1 MRGFLIMAAAVLA
14 ASPAW
19 ALPAEAWQRDL
30 TALREAYAATH
41 PSPWHKL
48 SRAEFDRMADRLAA
62 DIPSLDDRQVMA
74 RMIELIAATG
84 EGHTRL
90 TLPLPEDAG
99 VFLGHAKTEAP
110 KLPVFATLPIRL
122 TAASDGYLVTAA
134 APEYRRLV
142 GAALVSID
150 GKPVA
155 AIEAA
160 MLPLVNGDNAGMK
173 RAYLPS
179 FIMLPD
185 LLRVR
190 GLTAANEARWRFR
203 FPSGREVEERLS
215 ALPDGA
221 DLAWAK
227 EPDTPIFGLLPLDGG
242 IVVARISEIGNAPD
256 QSLAAFADKIYA
268 AVDQT
273 PDARLVIDLRG
284 NPGGNNFLIDPVVRG
299 AIARPALWKPGHL
312 FVLIDA
318 KTFSAAQNLV
328 NAMERWTPAL
338 LVGEPTGGAPSSYG
352 DSKRI
357 TLPESG
363 LTLRVSSLYWQD
375 TGPLD
380 KRDATAPH
388 VAAPRTVADLQT
400 GRDPALAAIALLSRP
415 QGSAQGSWA
424 APFTYVYRPATLRVR
439 FGRDGG
445 SFAVPELKLAE
456 TPFQSVTLNGSDVTA
471 TGKVRDSVF
480 TLRAQSTA
488 GGLVGWLDVNGRP
501 YPFVAKRAAE

>member
-1 MRGFLIMAAAVLA
+1 MRKLLALALALVVAA
-14 ASPAW
+14 PAY

-30 TALREAYAATH
+30 TALRDAYAKTH

-48 SRAEFDRMADRLAA
+48 SQAEFDRMADRLAT
-62 DIPSLDDRQVMA
+62 DIPTLDDRQVIA

-90 TLPLPEDAG
+90 TLPLTDSAG
-99 VFLGHAKTEAP
+99 VFLGHAKTETP
-110 KLPVFATLPIRL
+110 KVPVFGTIPIRL

-142 GAALVSID
+142 GTSLVSID
-150 GKPVA
+150 GKPVS

-179 FIMLPD
+179 FLMLPD
-185 LLRVR
+185 LLRARSV
-190 GLTAANEARWRFR
+190 TAGTEARWRFR
-203 FPSGREVEERLS
+203 LPNGREVEERLA

-221 DLAWAK
+221 DLAWAN
-227 EPDTPIFGLLPLDGG
+227 EAETAPFALQRLGGG
-242 IVVARISEIGNAPD
+242 IVVARISEIANAPE
-256 QSLAAFADKIYA
+256 QSLAAFADQVYA
-268 AVDQT
+268 VVDST

-312 FVLIDA
+312 FALIDA

-338 LVGEPTGGAPSSYG
+338 FVGEPTGGAPSSYG

-380 KRDATAPH
+380 KRDATAPQL
-388 VAAPRTVADLQT
+388 AAPRTVADLQN
-400 GRDPALAAIALLSRP
+400 GRDPALAAVHALSQP
-415 QGSAQGSWA
+415 QGSAQGNWA
-424 APFTYVYRPATLRVR
+424 AAFTYVYRPMTLRVR
-439 FGRDGG
+439 FGPEGG

-456 TPFQSVTLNGSDVTA
+456 TPFQTVTLNDSDVTA
-471 TGKVRDSVF
+471 SGRVKNSIF
-480 TLRAQSTA
+480 TLHGQATA

-501 YPFVAKRAAE
+501 YPFVAQRAAE

>member
-1 MRGFLIMAAAVLA
+1 
-14 ASPAW
+14 
-19 ALPAEAWQRDL
+19 
-30 TALREAYAATH
+30 
-41 PSPWHKL
+41 K
-48 SRAEFDRMADRLAA
+48 LAA

-90 TLPLPEDAG
+90 TLPLPESAG

-110 KLPVFATLPIRL
+110 KVPVFATLPIRL

-134 APEYRRLV
+134 APKYRKLV
-142 GAALVSID
+142 GASLVSID
-150 GKPVA
+150 DKPVA

-185 LLRVR
+185 LLRAR
-190 GLTAANEARWRFR
+190 GVTAGTDARWRFR
-203 FPSGREVEERLS
+203 LSNGREVGERLA

-227 EPDTPIFGLLPLDGG
+227 EPETPIFGLETLDGG
-242 IVVARISEIGNAPD
+242 IVVARISEIGNAPG
-256 QSLAAFADKIYA
+256 QRLAAFADKVYA
-268 AVDQT
+268 AVDAA

-328 NAMERWTPAL
+328 NAMERWTPAVF
-338 LVGEPTGGAPSSYG
+338 VGEPTGGAPSSYG

-388 VAAPRTVADLQT
+388 VAAPRTVADVQQ
-400 GRDPALAAIALLSRP
+400 GRDPALAAVRSLTQP
-415 QGSAQGSWA
+415 KGSAQGSWA
-424 APFTYVYRPATLRVR
+424 APFTYAYRPATLRVR
-439 FGRDGG
+439 FGPDGG
-445 SFAVPELKLAE
+445 SFAVPEVKLAD
-456 TPFQSVTLNGSDVTA
+456 TPFESVTLTGSDVTA
-471 TGKVRDSVF
+471 TGKVRESVF
-480 TLRAQSTA
+480 TLHGQSTA
-488 GGLVGWLDVNGRP
+488 GGLIGWLDVNGRP
-501 YPFVAKRAAE
+501 YPFVAKRAGE